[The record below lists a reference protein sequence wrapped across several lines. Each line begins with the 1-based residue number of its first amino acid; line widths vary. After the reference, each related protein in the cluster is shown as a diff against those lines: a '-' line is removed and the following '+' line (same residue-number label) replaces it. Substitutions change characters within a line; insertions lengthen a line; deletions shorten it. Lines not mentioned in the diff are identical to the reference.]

1 MSNLITRWGAPA
13 WNRLKSYNFPARYVR
28 HQNTVALRIDP
39 ITASSSTTDKQDAT
53 FRVGF

>member
-1 MSNLITRWGAPA
+1 MRGRWAPIG
-13 WNRLKSYNFPARYVR
+13 RRSLFELR
-28 HQNTVALRIDP
+28 HVVPWSIDP